1 MSFFYSWESR
11 WTPYE
16 FFHGSENYMHEGGRD
31 AMSQNNNTTKKK
43 KSAFNAGQV
52 IIASMGFG
60 ACLAFW
66 SIYNTYVPLILDYKL
81 SNLGNVVLSTTVIST
96 LTGFIMTID
105 NMFGLI
111 FQPMFGRK
119 SDYTRSRWGKRM
131 PYLIVGIPLCALLFI
146 LIPIM
151 GSVDGLAGILA
162 MMVVVI
168 IFNFVMST
176 WRAPCVAIMPDMVP
190 IEYQSDGNA
199 IVNIASGAVSVLAS
213 LSATILGAMGFK
225 EAIEEGDYKSVF
237 VFGALLAVL
246 CLVIIWI
253 FVKWPDNRNEE
264 IVKEESAEGGEKKS
278 SLLHPNLPADVK
290 RSMYI
295 MMFSLF
301 FISGTNDGFSTYTSL
316 YASKLLD
323 IGVAR
328 ITLLSTLAAVG
339 GAVLALPAGVLGR
352 KLGRR
357 KTIILGLGLVA
368 VCYLLMFLM
377 PYMGLQSYDLM
388 FTVLSL
394 VKVGAFLLVNINTL
408 PIMLAIGG
416 KERFGEFTGFYY
428 FATFSAAVVCPTLI
442 GWLIGV
448 TNSYNALPMF
458 CLIGCIIG
466 VIGVANVKHGDKMSA
481 EDEEALAKAVQEAE
495 D

>member
-1 MSFFYSWESR
+1 
-11 WTPYE
+11 
-16 FFHGSENYMHEGGRD
+16 
-31 AMSQNNNTTKKK
+31 MSQNKSTTKKK
-43 KSAFNAGQV
+43 SSFNSGQV
-52 IIASMGFG
+52 VIASFGFG
-60 ACLAFW
+60 ACLVFW
-66 SIYNTYVPLILDYKL
+66 SIYNTYVPLILDDKL
-81 SNLGNVVLSTTVIST
+81 SHLGNFALSATFVST

-119 SDYTRSRWGKRM
+119 SDYTRSRWGKRL
-131 PYLIVGIPLCALLFI
+131 PYLIVGVPLCAVLFI

-151 GSVDGLAGILA
+151 AQADGLAGILA

-199 IVNIASGAVSVLAS
+199 IVNIVSGAISLVAS
-213 LSATILGAMGFK
+213 LSATILGAVGFK
-225 EAIEEGDYKSVF
+225 DAIAGGDYRSVF

-246 CLVIIWI
+246 CFLIVWI
-253 FVKWPDNRNEE
+253 FVKWPDNRGEE
-264 IVKEESAEGGEKKS
+264 LVEEKEDKEEKKKS

-323 IGVAR
+323 IGVAK
-328 ITLLSTLAAVG
+328 ITLLGTIAGVG
-339 GAVLALPAGVLGR
+339 GAVFALPAGVLGR
-352 KLGRR
+352 KFGRR
-357 KTIILGLGLVA
+357 KSIIIGLSVVA

-377 PYMGLQSYDLM
+377 PYMGLAGYDLM
-388 FTVLSL
+388 YTILTL
-394 VKVGAFLLVNINTL
+394 GKTGAFLLVNINTL

-428 FATFSAAVVCPTLI
+428 FATFSAAVACPTLI

-448 TNSYNALPMF
+448 TGTYNALPMF
-458 CLIGCIIG
+458 CFIGCIIAI
-466 VIGVANVKHGDKMSA
+466 IGISNVKHGDKMSA

>member
-1 MSFFYSWESR
+1 
-11 WTPYE
+11 
-16 FFHGSENYMHEGGRD
+16 
-31 AMSQNNNTTKKK
+31 MSQNKNTTNKK
-43 KSAFNAGQV
+43 KSAFNSGQV
-52 IIASMGFG
+52 VLASLGFG

-81 SNLGNVVLSTTVIST
+81 SSLGNAALSATLVST

-119 SDYTRSRWGKRM
+119 SDYTRSRWGKRL
-131 PYLIVGIPLCALLFI
+131 PYLIVGVPVCAVLFI
-146 LIPIM
+146 LIPIVAA
-151 GSVDGLAGILA
+151 GEGLAGILA

-190 IEYQSDGNA
+190 MEYQSDGNA
-199 IVNIASGAVSVLAS
+199 IVNIVSGAVSLLSS

-225 EAIEEGDYKSVF
+225 DAIAEGDYRSVF

-246 CLVIIWI
+246 CFFIIWI
-253 FVKWPDNRNEE
+253 FVKWPDNRNEQL
-264 IVKEESAEGGEKKS
+264 VKEEADEERKQKS

-290 RSMYI
+290 ISMYI

-301 FISGTNDGFSTYTSL
+301 FIAGTNDGFSTYTSL
-316 YASKLLD
+316 YASKFLD
-323 IGVAR
+323 IGVAK
-328 ITLLSTLAAVG
+328 ITLLTTIAGIG

-352 KLGRR
+352 KLGR
-357 KTIILGLGLVA
+357 KKSIIIGLCIVA
-368 VCYLLMFLM
+368 VCYLLMFMM
-377 PYMGLQSYDLM
+377 PYMGLKSYDTM
-388 FTVLSL
+388 YTVLAL
-394 VKVGAFLLVNINTL
+394 VKTGAFLLVNINTL

-428 FATFSAAVVCPTLI
+428 FATFSAAVACPTLI

-448 TNSYNALPMF
+448 TNSYNTLPMF
-458 CLIGCIIG
+458 CLIGCIIAI
-466 VIGVANVKHGDKMSA
+466 IGVSNVKHGDKMSA

>member
-1 MSFFYSWESR
+1 
-11 WTPYE
+11 
-16 FFHGSENYMHEGGRD
+16 
-31 AMSQNNNTTKKK
+31 MSQNENTTKKK
-43 KSAFNAGQV
+43 KKAFSAGQV

-60 ACLAFW
+60 ACVALW

-119 SDYTRSRWGKRM
+119 SDYTRSRWGKRL
-131 PYLIVGIPLCALLFI
+131 PYLIVGIPVCAVLFV
-146 LIPIM
+146 LIPIVA
-151 GSVDGLAGILA
+151 SIDGLAGILA
-162 MMVVVI
+162 MMLVVI
-168 IFNFVMST
+168 VFNFVMST

-199 IVNIASGAVSVLAS
+199 IVNIASGAVSVIAS

-225 EAIEEGDYKSVF
+225 EAIENGDYLSVF
-237 VFGALLAVL
+237 VFGALLAIF
-246 CLVIIWI
+246 CLIIIWI
-253 FVKWPDNRNEE
+253 FVKWPDNRNEQFA
-264 IVKEESAEGGEKKS
+264 KEEADESGKKKS

-301 FISGTNDGFSTYTSL
+301 FIAGTNDGFSTYTSL

-328 ITLLSTLAAVG
+328 ITLLGTLASVG

-352 KLGRR
+352 KIGRR
-357 KTIILGLGLVA
+357 KTIILGLVLVA
-368 VCYLLMFLM
+368 LCYLLMFMM
-377 PYMGLQSYDLM
+377 PYMGLESYDLM
-388 FTVLSL
+388 YTILSL
-394 VKVGAFLLVNINTL
+394 VKIGAFLLVNINTL

-448 TNSYNALPMF
+448 TNTYNTLPMF
-458 CLIGCIIG
+458 CFLGCIIG
-466 VIGVANVKHGDKMSA
+466 IVGVSNVKHGDKMSA

>member
-1 MSFFYSWESR
+1 
-11 WTPYE
+11 
-16 FFHGSENYMHEGGRD
+16 
-31 AMSQNNNTTKKK
+31 MSQNENTTKKK
-43 KSAFNAGQV
+43 KKAFSAGQV

-60 ACLAFW
+60 ACVALW

-119 SDYTRSRWGKRM
+119 SDYTRSRWGKRL
-131 PYLIVGIPLCALLFI
+131 PYLIVGIPVCAVLFV
-146 LIPIM
+146 LIPIVA
-151 GSVDGLAGILA
+151 SIDGLAGILA
-162 MMVVVI
+162 MMLVVI
-168 IFNFVMST
+168 VFNFVMST

-199 IVNIASGAVSVLAS
+199 IVNIASGAVSVIAS

-225 EAIEEGDYKSVF
+225 EAIENGDYLSVF
-237 VFGALLAVL
+237 VFGALLAIL

-253 FVKWPDNRNEE
+253 FVKWPDNRNEQFA
-264 IVKEESAEGGEKKS
+264 KEEAGESGKKKS
-278 SLLHPNLPADVK
+278 SLLHPNLPTDVK

-301 FISGTNDGFSTYTSL
+301 FIAGTNDGFNTYTSL

-328 ITLLSTLAAVG
+328 ITLLGTLASVG

-352 KLGRR
+352 KVGRR
-357 KTIILGLGLVA
+357 KTIILGLVLVA
-368 VCYLLMFLM
+368 LCYLLMFMM
-377 PYMGLQSYDLM
+377 PYMGLESYDLM
-388 FTVLSL
+388 YTILSL
-394 VKVGAFLLVNINTL
+394 VKIGAFLLVNINTL

-448 TNSYNALPMF
+448 TNTYNTLPMF
-458 CLIGCIIG
+458 CFLGCIIG
-466 VIGVANVKHGDKMSA
+466 IVGVSNVKHGDKMSA